1 MTRFEELTLTFSA
14 ITIAIT
20 VAASVYFIGS
30 LNERVNILVKEKEDF
45 DQQKIELISQ
55 INNLINEK
63 LGVVSEY
70 ETRIALLENVANE
83 ELPEVR
89 KDLVFLVQQTRG
101 TNGHKTMVCMEE
113 KYFVPKVNYK
123 KSCRVG
129 S

>member
-1 MTRFEELTLTFSA
+1 MTRFEKLTLTFSA

-45 DQQKIELISQ
+45 DQQKIELIAQ

-63 LGVVSEY
+63 LDVVSEY

-101 TNGHKTMVCMEE
+101 TNGHKTMV
-113 KYFVPKVNYK
+113 
-123 KSCRVG
+123 
-129 S
+129 